1 MAPRT
6 VPDDEGREG
15 TGVPSEGSRSQGRGP
30 VLVKWEECPVRR
42 VAGPG
47 GPGQH
52 RLWKGLERRAEGHRP
67 MLLPG
72 RSGLGWGGRRTP
84 QDTREPLKR
93 RLLDLGEWIEDP
105 SDIRTSPAHKK
116 EED

>member
-1 MAPRT
+1 M
-6 VPDDEGREG
+6 
-15 TGVPSEGSRSQGRGP
+15 
-30 VLVKWEECPVRR
+30 KWEECPIRR

-72 RSGLGWGGRRTP
+72 EVRPWLGWPQDPTRHPRAPEEETAGLGGV
-84 QDTREPLKR
+84 D
-93 RLLDLGEWIEDP
+93 
-105 SDIRTSPAHKK
+105 
-116 EED
+116 